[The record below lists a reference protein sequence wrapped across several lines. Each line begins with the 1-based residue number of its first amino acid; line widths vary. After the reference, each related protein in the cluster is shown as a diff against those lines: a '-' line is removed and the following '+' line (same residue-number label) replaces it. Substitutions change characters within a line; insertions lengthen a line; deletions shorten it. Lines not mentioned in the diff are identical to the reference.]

1 MGQLIYVVFNFLSLD
16 FFNVGD
22 HFSASKIFGE
32 FLTDKGIHVESSQGD
47 ELQFVINKKFS

>member
-1 MGQLIYVVFNFLSLD
+1 MGQLIYVVFDFLSLD

-22 HFSASKIFGE
+22 HFSAGKIFGE

-47 ELQFVINKKFS
+47 ELQFVINKNFS